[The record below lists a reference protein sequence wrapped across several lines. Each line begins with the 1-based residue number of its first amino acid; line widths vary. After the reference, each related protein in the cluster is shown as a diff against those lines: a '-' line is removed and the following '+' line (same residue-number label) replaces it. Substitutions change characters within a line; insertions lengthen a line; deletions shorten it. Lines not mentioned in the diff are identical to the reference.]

1 MLDPLWGG
9 PTSLCQPYAGGMLLP
24 GSDMQIS
31 FLKDL
36 VSLRD
41 PTSPFTF
48 LNYLHK
54 RGRFAGFHQLPD
66 VLSKPA

>member
-1 MLDPLWGG
+1 
-9 PTSLCQPYAGGMLLP
+9 MLLP